1 MTDPANF
8 IYKDSVKELE
18 ELIHLVYNMRHKE
31 KLYKDQYGSY
41 AKNQKLAAEEKVDRW
56 LEQHMKKE

>member
-1 MTDPANF
+1 MTDTANF
-8 IYKDSVKELE
+8 TYKNSVKELD

-41 AKNQKLAAEEKVDRW
+41 AKNQKLAAEAKVDKW
-56 LEQHMKKE
+56 LEDHRKK